1 MKEQSF
7 YSSGL
12 KFSCIRCS
20 YCCRKESG
28 FVYLSEND
36 LSVLAKKLGMD
47 YTDFV
52 KTWCRWVPF
61 TRNRERLSLKEKSNF
76 DCIFWSASIGGG
88 VSEGDIAS
96 FRGAGCA
103 VYDDRPLQCRTY
115 PFWDSVVC
123 SEKAWNETGKGCPGI
138 NSGTLHEKET
148 IENFIHRLENEPV
161 IERII
166 QRPGEAG

>member
-7 YSSGL
+7 YFSGL

-36 LSVLAKKLGMD
+36 LSLLAKKLGMD
-47 YTDFV
+47 YTEFV

-76 DCIFWSASIGGG
+76 DCIFWSASEGG
-88 VSEGDIAS
+88 EGCS
-96 FRGAGCA
+96 
-103 VYDDRPLQCRTY
+103 VYETRPLQCRTY
-115 PFWDSVVC
+115 PFWDAVVC
-123 SEKAWNETGKGCPGI
+123 SEKAWNQAGKSCPGI

-148 IENFIHRLENEPV
+148 IEDFINRLENEPV
-161 IERII
+161 IERLI
-166 QRPGEAG
+166 QHPGEAG